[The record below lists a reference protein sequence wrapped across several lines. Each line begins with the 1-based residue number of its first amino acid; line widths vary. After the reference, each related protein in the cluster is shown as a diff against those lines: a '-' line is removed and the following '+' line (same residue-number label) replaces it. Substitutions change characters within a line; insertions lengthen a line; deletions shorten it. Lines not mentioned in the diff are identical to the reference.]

1 MDIQQFA
8 KQLEQEA
15 GPSQLMEALQALRTC
30 SVDQLRDRMRGGLLL
45 DWTPWS
51 DDGLAQTPQ
60 IYVQRPELR
69 S

>member
-15 GPSQLMEALQALRTC
+15 GPSQLMEALQTLRMC
-30 SVDQLRDRMRGGLLL
+30 SADQLRDRMRGGLML
-45 DWTPWS
+45 DWNPWS
-51 DDGLAQTPQ
+51 DHGLAQTPQ
-60 IYVQRPELR
+60 IYVKRPELR